1 MFFRR
6 KIQHEEPNEEPNY
19 WMSFSDF
26 AFNFLISFI
35 LLTSLILAD
44 QYKKNAEIESAKQEL
59 EEKYENIKEDYA
71 VRKHIAEALYKEFQ
85 GDKSV
90 TVNRTTGT
98 ITLSE
103 NAIEFYPDSP
113 KLKSNAQYIDNFF
126 KRYIKALQSANS
138 PKRES
143 GSINYYKNDYINR
156 IIIEGHVNKVNP
168 NSTGM
173 ELSQE
178 RALTVYNRIYPQI
191 KDNTK
196 LKKKVQA
203 VGRGHFVQ
211 YGDGNSASAN
221 RRVEFHFTLNE
232 EKIVKEQ
239 QEAIMNAQHE
249 IGDLLFQ

>member
-71 VRKHIAEALYKEFQ
+71 VRKHIAEALEKEFKN
-85 GDKSV
+85 DKNV
-90 TVNRTTGT
+90 KVDTKTGT
-98 ITLSE
+98 ITLRE
-103 NAIEFYPDSP
+103 NAIEFYPDSS
-113 KLKSNAQYIDNFF
+113 KLKSNAQFIDNFF
-126 KRYIKALQSANS
+126 ARYLKALQNANS
-138 PKRES
+138 PKRET
-143 GSINYYKNDYINR
+143 GSINYYKNNYISR

-173 ELSQE
+173 ELSQD

-191 KDNTK
+191 KNSTE
-196 LKKKVQA
+196 LKKMVQA
-203 VGRGHFVQ
+203 VGRGHFQ
-211 YGDGNSASAN
+211 EYDGGNSASAN

-249 IGDLLFQ
+249 IGDPLFQ

>member
-71 VRKHIAEALYKEFQ
+71 VRKHIAEALEKEFKN
-85 GDKSV
+85 DKKNV
-90 TVNRTTGT
+90 KVDPKTGK
-98 ITLSE
+98 ITLRE
-103 NAIEFYPDSP
+103 NAIEFYPDSS
-113 KLKSNAQYIDNFF
+113 KLKSNAQFIDNFF
-126 KRYIKALQSANS
+126 ARYLKALQNATS
-138 PKRES
+138 PNGR
-143 GSINYYKNDYINR
+143 INYYEDEYISR

-173 ELSQE
+173 ELSQD

-191 KDNTK
+191 KNSTE
-196 LKKKVQA
+196 LKEIVQA
-203 VGRGHFVQ
+203 VGRGHFQ
-211 YGDGNSASAN
+211 EYEGGNSASAN

-249 IGDLLFQ
+249 IGDPLFQ